1 MWLVKKGHTIQA
13 KKSLAKLRGPKY
25 DERVELS
32 ELENL
37 SSSNDKLTIAEKL
50 KELSSRRNVIPFL
63 IIAIFMML
71 QVRTNPFVYI
81 LKILKHFG
89 LCKLFFSDND
99 RS

>member
-71 QVRTNPFVYI
+71 QVPTY
-81 LKILKHFG
+81 
-89 LCKLFFSDND
+89 LFIF
-99 RS
+99 